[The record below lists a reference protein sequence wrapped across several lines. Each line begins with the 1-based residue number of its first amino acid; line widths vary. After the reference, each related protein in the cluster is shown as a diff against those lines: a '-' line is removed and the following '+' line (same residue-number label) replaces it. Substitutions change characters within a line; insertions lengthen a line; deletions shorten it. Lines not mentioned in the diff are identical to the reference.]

1 MKPAVL
7 LLGSLILVYPAMAI
21 AQDGGEKNRP
31 RQDQGSTSEGSTKQ
45 PPPLF
50 PKHRRG
56 LYRAG
61 LDQAGTRRDASVSA
75 S

>member
-50 PKHRRG
+50 PKHS
-56 LYRAG
+56 
-61 LDQAGTRRDASVSA
+61 TS
-75 S
+75 

>member
-21 AQDGGEKNRP
+21 AQDGGEENRP
-31 RQDQGSTSEGSTKQ
+31 HQDQGSTSEGSTKQ

-50 PKHRRG
+50 PKHS
-56 LYRAG
+56 
-61 LDQAGTRRDASVSA
+61 TS
-75 S
+75 